1 MSSGAGSSV
10 PGNPPL
16 SKRSN
21 DLIPTGVENVRIKNA
36 EDQDDDQDEVDYYDS
51 DEEDPDADKEPIDSF
66 REQKNDSIITLP
78 LDSSIL
84 SARESASQ
92 QQNISHDQQNDSL
105 EITPDRSLSDYN
117 RSLSEPTF
125 MTETHHLSAHPSSS
139 LLGDVQQANTQPI
152 RSKSP
157 LYQTSPLQFSPHR
170 ASNGSNSSLKL
181 LRAAPDA
188 NKEQQPVEQRKKKVE
203 KCYNLPMLSYVPKI
217 APLSQKSHIARY
229 LTTKKNKGNEAD
241 LSPTSIEAAL
251 NKEAGPLL
259 GTWGTPRN
267 YKPPPR
273 AKSFHAPQP
282 RQEVMMS
289 FASTRSIHR
298 PTSPTAILGRP
309 DSAPNIVCQDGTK
322 AEIMYFRRQI
332 FLEERASR
340 AGVLLYI
347 FPCLCK
353 SHIPS
358 YRNSS
363 LLFCCF
369 SFLFGGVIKSL
380 IGTYYLHTFFLLR
393 LPFSCMAMSTSAEP
407 SANQK
412 WQEYVI
418 DSRMFGN
425 PELRINLDSITS
437 SSRPTTASSKKSD
450 IPSFRKMTEY
460 RAVTPAPSLQMSES
474 KHRSSSRS
482 SLHESYQNSA
492 TQLLNQSAE
501 QGRSESPKIMFKR
514 YVDKEKSIRIKSA
527 ERRVRMTNGF
537 AAKVWQNRD
546 GPIFTYTF
554 FSSFS
559 ILCSHHRR

>member
-340 AGVLLYI
+340 A
-347 FPCLCK
+347 
-353 SHIPS
+353 
-358 YRNSS
+358 
-363 LLFCCF
+363 
-369 SFLFGGVIKSL
+369 
-380 IGTYYLHTFFLLR
+380 
-393 LPFSCMAMSTSAEP
+393 
-407 SANQK
+407 ANQK